1 MRTKRCCGLDLK
13 RTAKVFR
20 TIAEDRRLVIVCLL
34 KEQERCVCEI
44 QEALG
49 LPHNLVLHHLNTL
62 KRTGLVIPRKTGK
75 FTYYSLDRKNWA
87 AFIKSVEVLFGMKKE
102 AK

>member
-1 MRTKRCCGLDLK
+1 MIGKRCCGLDLK
-13 RTAKVFR
+13 RTAKIFQ

-44 QEALG
+44 QEALK

-62 KRTGLVIPRKTGK
+62 KRTGLVNSRKLGK
-75 FTYYSLDRKNWA
+75 FTFYSLDKKSWS
-87 AFIKSVEVLFGMKKE
+87 AFTKAVEVLFGMKKE
-102 AK
+102 TR